1 MHLHLHAWVE
11 IIHPHLTK
19 ILVTHLSVPE
29 IENSRMHCEGSG
41 IVRQRCS
48 WPRTMPLHSGLWVS
62 TLHNYWSCCLT
73 LSQLQEW
80 CFTCN
85 LLLNLL
91 AWRLLRINA
100 VYSTWTPNEHSGPTL
115 WVLRSVGPSE
125 TPVAVVRIWHCLSV
139 EMKSDLWFSPAV
151 CLTPSYQCPLL
162 SCCCC
167 WPGRSIVAVLC
178 LLVLT
183 GLLQI
188 NLAFQKEKK
197 EGRK

>member
-1 MHLHLHAWVE
+1 MHLHTWVE

-29 IENSRMHCEGSG
+29 IENSRVHCEGSG
-41 IVRQRCS
+41 IVRQGCS

-62 TLHNYWSCCLT
+62 ALHNYWSRCLT

-91 AWRLLRINA
+91 AWRLLRIN
-100 VYSTWTPNEHSGPTL
+100 VVCSTWTPNEHSGPTL

-139 EMKSDLWFSPAV
+139 EMKSDHLIFFSGLSDTILPV
-151 CLTPSYQCPLL
+151 PSLELL
-162 SCCCC
+162 LLLAWQEHC
-167 WPGRSIVAVLC
+167 GRSVL
-178 LLVLT
+178 V
-183 GLLQI
+183 
-188 NLAFQKEKK
+188 KS
-197 EGRK
+197 